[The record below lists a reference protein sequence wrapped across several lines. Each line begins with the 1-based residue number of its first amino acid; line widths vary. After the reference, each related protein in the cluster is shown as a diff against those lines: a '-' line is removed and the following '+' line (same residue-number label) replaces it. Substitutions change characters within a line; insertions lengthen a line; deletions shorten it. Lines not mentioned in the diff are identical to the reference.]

1 MQKKSHHT
9 QLSLFTEQDNTL
21 NLVVH
26 FPQLAILE
34 KRGLKHIKTLED
46 LVVFMKQMNTVLLKS
61 NPHNSKT
68 NRKGYDKYFHKV
80 RAGFYAWL
88 FNFTCQD
95 CGLMNDT
102 RSLNFHHVIPEDKEL
117 TVIQNAGIQ
126 DKIKLFKEILKCVYI
141 CENCHYQRHADM
153 GDLDEDFT
161 AINRRRHTYIQNLL
175 GGTE

>member
-1 MQKKSHHT
+1 M
-9 QLSLFTEQDNTL
+9 
-21 NLVVH
+21 
-26 FPQLAILE
+26 E

-175 GGTE
+175 GCPE

>member
-1 MQKKSHHT
+1 
-9 QLSLFTEQDNTL
+9 LAA
-21 NLVVH
+21 H

-46 LVVFMKQMNTVLLKS
+46 LVVFMKQMNSVLLKS

-80 RAGFYAWL
+80 RGGFYAWL

-117 TVIQNAGIQ
+117 TIIQYAGIQ

-141 CENCHYQRHADM
+141 CENCHYQRHAEM

-161 AINRRRHTYIQNLL
+161 TINRRRHTYIQNLL
-175 GGTE
+175 GCPE